1 MSVFYFLSGA
11 TPALSRLELS
21 SVAQTAIE
29 PVGQTRLLQA
39 EFDSAEQAKT
49 IFSQLGGSVKLYEV
63 VAELIASEAS
73 ELLARLAEKMSE
85 FAIDKSIDFGFVEYG
100 HAEFGQFGLQEIK
113 VELKSLGI
121 RSRYLKQ
128 EGTGLSAAVLLHQH
142 KVQDWCLVHD
152 QGKILLARTIGVQDI
167 DDWTLRDR
175 VKPYA
180 DRKKGMLPPKLARI
194 MVNLALEGTQK
205 NLLSEQTLLDP
216 FCGSGTVLMEA
227 ALRGVQ
233 VIGSDLDRTAI
244 TGSNANLRWLRENY
258 SVNVSSEI
266 VYSDATNL
274 ALPVKPGTIKYLVT
288 EPFLGKPKPQPEAMA
303 NIFKGLEKLYL
314 GAFKHWTK
322 WLSDGARL
330 VVVLPYVQTEKH
342 TYSQQKLID
351 KLKDWGYTLTVEPV
365 LYARPQAIV
374 QRQIVIF
381 TWKQSK

>member
-29 PVGQTRLLQA
+29 AVGQTRLLQA
-39 EFDSAEQAKT
+39 EFDSADQAQAV
-49 IFSQLGGSVKLYEV
+49 FAQLGGSVKLYEV
-63 VAELIASEAS
+63 VAKLAATDAS

-85 FAIDKSIDFGFVEYG
+85 FAIDNSIDFGFVEYG
-100 HAEFGQFGLQEIK
+100 HAQFGQFGLQEIK
-113 VELKSLGI
+113 VELKKLGV

-152 QGKILLARTIGVQDI
+152 QNTTMLARTIAVQDI

-175 VKPYA
+175 SKPYA

-205 NLLSEQTLLDP
+205 NLLADQTLLDP

-227 ALRGVQ
+227 ALRGVK
-233 VIGSDLDRTAI
+233 VVGSDLDRTAI
-244 TGSNANLRWLRENY
+244 TGSNANLQWLRENY
-258 SVNVSSEI
+258 AITVSSEI

-274 ALPVKPGTIKYLVT
+274 ALPVEPGSIKYLVT

-322 WLSDGARL
+322 WLADGARL

-351 KLKDWGYTLTVEPV
+351 KLKEWGYTLTVEPV

>member
-21 SVAQTAIE
+21 SVIQTEIA

-39 EFDSAEQAKT
+39 NLDSEEAAKT
-49 IFSQLGGSVKLYEV
+49 VFSQLGGSVKLYAM
-63 VAELIASEAS
+63 VAELAAADAG
-73 ELLARLAEKMSE
+73 ELLARLAEQMSE

-100 HAEFGQFGLQEIK
+100 HAQFGQFGLQEIK
-113 VELKSLGI
+113 VELKKLGI

-142 KVQDWCLVHD
+142 KVQDWCLIHD
-152 QGKILLARTIGVQDI
+152 QEKMLLARTIAVQDI

-175 VKPYA
+175 AKPYA

-194 MVNLALEGTQK
+194 MVNLALENTEK
-205 NLLSEQTLLDP
+205 NLMAGQTLLDP

-233 VIGSDLDRTAI
+233 VVGSDLDRTAV
-244 TGSNANLRWLRENY
+244 TGTTANMRWLRENY
-258 SVNVSSEI
+258 PVTVASEI
-266 VYSDATNL
+266 SYSDATNL
-274 ALPVKPGTIKYLVT
+274 ALSIKPGSVNYLVT

-322 WLSDGARL
+322 WLADGARL

-342 TYSQQKLID
+342 TYSHQKLID
-351 KLKDWGYTLTVEPV
+351 KLKDWGYTLTVDPV

-381 TWKQSK
+381 TWKRSK

>member
-21 SVAQTAIE
+21 SVAQTEIV

-39 EFDSAEQAKT
+39 ELDSVEQAKAV
-49 IFSQLGGSVKLYEV
+49 FAQLGGSIKLYEV
-63 VAELIASEAS
+63 MAELVATDAG

-85 FAIDKSIDFGFVEYG
+85 SAIDESIDFGFVEYG
-100 HAEFGQFGLQEIK
+100 HAQFGQFGLQEIK
-113 VELKSLGI
+113 VELKKLGV

-152 QGKILLARTIGVQDI
+152 QDKTMLARTIAVQDI

-175 VKPYA
+175 SKPYA

-205 NLLSEQTLLDP
+205 NLLAERTLLDP

-227 ALRGVQ
+227 ALRGVK
-233 VIGSDLDRTAI
+233 VVGSDLDRTAI
-244 TGSNANLRWLRENY
+244 TGSNANLLWLRENY
-258 SVNVSSEI
+258 SVTVGSEI

-274 ALPVKPGTIKYLVT
+274 ALSVKPGSINYLVT

-322 WLSDGARL
+322 WLADGARL

-342 TYSQQKLID
+342 TYSHQKLID

-381 TWKQSK
+381 TWKKSK

>member
-21 SVAQTAIE
+21 SVAQTDIQ

-39 EFDSAEQAKT
+39 VFDSAEQAQA
-49 IFSQLGGSVKLYEV
+49 IFSQLGGSVKLYQA
-63 VAELIASEAS
+63 VAELVANDAA

-85 FAIDKSIDFGFVEYG
+85 SAIDNSIDFGFVEYG
-100 HAEFGQFGLQEIK
+100 HAQFGQFGLQEIK
-113 VELKSLGI
+113 VELKKLGI
-121 RSRYLKQ
+121 RARYLKQ
-128 EGTGLSAAVLLHQH
+128 DGTGLSAAVLLHQH

-152 QGKILLARTIGVQDI
+152 QGKILLARTLAVQNI

-175 VKPYA
+175 EKPYA

-194 MVNLALEGTQK
+194 MVNLALEGNEPSQLADK
-205 NLLSEQTLLDP
+205 ILLDP
-216 FCGSGTVLMEA
+216 FCGSGTVIMEA
-227 ALRGVQ
+227 ALRGIQ
-233 VIGSDLDRTAI
+233 VIGSDLDRTAVS
-244 TGSNANLRWLRENY
+244 GSQANMQWLRDTY
-258 SVNVSSEI
+258 SVNNTSQI

-274 ALPVKPGTIKYLVT
+274 ALPIKPGSIRYVVT

-322 WLSDGARL
+322 WLADGARL

>member
-29 PVGQTRLLQA
+29 DVGQTRLLQA
-39 EFDSAEQAKT
+39 EFDSAEQAKE
-49 IFSQLGGSVKLYEV
+49 IFGKLGGSIKLYEV
-63 VAELIASEAS
+63 IAELVATDAS

-85 FAIDKSIDFGFVEYG
+85 SAIDDSIDFGFVEYG
-100 HAEFGQFGLQEIK
+100 HAQFGQFGLQEIK
-113 VELKSLGI
+113 VELKKLGV

-128 EGTGLSAAVLLHQH
+128 DGTGLSAAVLLHQH

-152 QGKILLARTIGVQDI
+152 QDKTMLARTIAVQDI

-175 VKPYA
+175 SKPYA

-205 NLLSEQTLLDP
+205 NLLAEQTLLDP

-244 TGSNANLRWLRENY
+244 TGSNANFQWLRENY
-258 SVNVSSEI
+258 SVTVGSEV

-274 ALPVKPGTIKYLVT
+274 TLSVKPGTINYLVT

-322 WLSDGARL
+322 WLADGARL

-381 TWKQSK
+381 TWKKSK